1 MKFFGIALLFIGLA
15 GVSSAQDFTKIT
27 GFAPEIDTNL
37 AGSALALLSGSLLVL
52 RARRTK

>member
-15 GVSSAQDFTKIT
+15 GVSSAQIDKVPLLT
-27 GFAPEIDTNL
+27 PEVDPSL
-37 AGSALALLSGSLLVL
+37 AESALALLSGSLLIL